1 MDDGGGGKVEEIV
14 GQAIEGR
21 RDEVFLVSKVLP
33 QNAPREGTIAACE
46 RSLRRLRTDH
56 LDVYLLHWPGSQP
69 LGDTIAGFEDL
80 KHQGKILHYG
90 VSNFG
95 FPLLEKAIAIAGEN
109 AIACNQVSYHLKD
122 REIEFGVIPFC
133 EERRIAL
140 VGYSPFGQGYFPGDN
155 PILEEIALR
164 VGATPRQIA
173 LAFLLRFPHSFAIPK
188 SSTISHVEENAA
200 AGDLLL
206 TEKDAAEIDEAF

>member
-56 LDVYLLHWPGSQP
+56 LDVYLLHWPGPHP

-80 KHQGKILHYG
+80 KHEGKILHYG

-140 VGYSPFGQGYFPGDN
+140 VGYSPFGQGDFPGDN
-155 PILEEIALR
+155 PHSRGDRPAGRRHSSPDRTGL
-164 VGATPRQIA
+164 
-173 LAFLLRFPHSFAIPK
+173 LASVSSLLRH
-188 SSTISHVEENAA
+188 TEVLD
-200 AGDLLL
+200 DLPRRG
-206 TEKDAAEIDEAF
+206 KRCRR